1 MSSDSII
8 NKFRIPLKIIK
19 ICFYLAFVL
28 LLIIVFFDA
37 ASFIFSKK
45 SLINSDLFDGIIHL
59 LIVFLCG
66 FSLQSIEKNRCLTKR
81 VTFSIQGIGFIL
93 LIKAFCYYS
102 LFQNAYVAI
111 DFSFGPFRIGWIE
124 LLYACLLLFLSRL
137 LHEIRLNLR

>member
-1 MSSDSII
+1 MNSDSII

-28 LLIIVFFDA
+28 LFIFTFFDA
-37 ASFIFSKK
+37 TSLIFSKK
-45 SLINSDLFDGIIHL
+45 SLINSNLFNEIFHL

-81 VTFSIQGIGFIL
+81 VTASIQGIGFIL

-102 LFQNAYVAI
+102 LFQNVYVAI
-111 DFSFGPFRIGWIE
+111 DFSFGPFRVGWIE

-137 LHEIRLNLR
+137 LHEFRLILR